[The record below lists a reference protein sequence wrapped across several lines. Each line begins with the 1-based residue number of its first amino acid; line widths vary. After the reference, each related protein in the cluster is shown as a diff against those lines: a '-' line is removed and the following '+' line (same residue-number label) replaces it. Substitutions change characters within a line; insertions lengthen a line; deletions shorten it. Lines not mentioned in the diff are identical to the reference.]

1 MSNVFSNNYQNFSY
15 WFSTTTLDNNNNVV
29 SDINKGIE
37 NMIVGLSDDLTSKN
51 NHERFIIPETQNGM
65 PDIVANGKYNNEN
78 MWWYLCFSNSLDDP
92 FTQYKT
98 EILYYAFDEAIL
110 SNHNNRK
117 NETKNTKKSKIGTII
132 ELN

>member
-98 EILYYAFDEAIL
+98 KILYYAFDEVIL

>member
-1 MSNVFSNNYQNFSY
+1 MNKIFSNNYQDFSY
-15 WFSTTTLDNNNNVV
+15 WFSTTIQDNNNNTV

-37 NMIVGLSDDLTSKN
+37 NMIIGLSDDLTPDN
-51 NHERFIIPETQNGM
+51 NHERFIIPEIQNGM
-65 PDIVANGKYNNEN
+65 PDIVASGKYGNEN

-98 EILYYAFDEAIL
+98 KMLYYAFDESIL
-110 SNHNNRK
+110 NNHNNK
-117 NETKNTKKSKIGTII
+117 NNESKNTKKSKVGTII